1 MHKILNLSLDAY
13 EEIFQEIDT
22 NGLVE
27 KRGIIYVWTNKNL
40 KSRNL
45 EIKVRDEL
53 GIKQKLLDEDGFI
66 KMNVLEELVEI
77 YVNTHIKSKFGE
89 DFSLEFMDDTM
100 DICWDIK
107 VKSIKQKYKV

>member
-1 MHKILNLSLDAY
+1 MKKTGSIQFFDDLD
-13 EEIFQEIDT
+13 
-22 NGLVE
+22 LH
-27 KRGIIYVWTNKNL
+27 L
-40 KSRNL
+40 KFDFDKLARFHGA
-45 EIKVRDEL
+45 DEL